1 MDYQCI
7 LEVLLTVF
15 IQIGATP
22 ELRDLL
28 CLSGEDEKEVRVIES
43 VTPNWKSVALALGYN
58 QYRIDTIEQDCMR
71 LSRDACLTM
80 FKRWLNGEHDLA
92 EPRSWG
98 TLIKCLNR
106 AGFVDVATKLKK
118 TLGQ

>member
-7 LEVLLTVF
+7 LEVLLTVV

-22 ELRDLL
+22 DLCDL
-28 CLSGEDEKEVRVIES
+28 FCLSGEDEKEVRVIES

-58 QYRIDTIEQDCMR
+58 QYRIDAIEQDYR
-71 LSRDACLTM
+71 LSTDACLTM
-80 FKRWLNGEHDLA
+80 FKKWRNGEHDLA

-106 AGFVDVATKLKK
+106 AGFVDVTTKLKK
-118 TLGQ
+118 TLSQ

>member
-7 LEVLLTVF
+7 LEVLLTVV

-28 CLSGEDEKEVRVIES
+28 CLSGEDEKEVRVIEN

-58 QYRIDTIEQDCMR
+58 QYRIDAIEQDYR
-71 LSRDACLTM
+71 LGRDACLTM

-98 TLIKCLNR
+98 ILIKCLSR

>member
-7 LEVLLTVF
+7 LEVLLTVV

-28 CLSGEDEKEVRVIES
+28 CLSGEDEKEVRVIEN

-58 QYRIDTIEQDCMR
+58 QYRIDAIEQDYR
-71 LSRDACLTM
+71 LGRDACLMM

-98 TLIKCLNR
+98 ILIKCLSR

>member
-7 LEVLLTVF
+7 LKVLLTVV

-28 CLSGEDEKEVRVIES
+28 YLSGEDEKEVRVVES
-43 VTPNWKSVALALGYN
+43 VTPNWNSVATALGYN
-58 QYRIDTIEQDCMR
+58 QSRIDTIAQD
-71 LSRDACLTM
+71 SKTTTDACLTM

>member
-1 MDYQCI
+1 M
-7 LEVLLTVF
+7 EVLLTEV

-58 QYRIDTIEQDCMR
+58 HYRIDTIAQDTKTTT
-71 LSRDACLTM
+71 DACLTM

-98 TLIKCLNR
+98 TLIKCLSR

-118 TLGQ
+118 TLSQ

>member
-1 MDYQCI
+1 MEYQCI
-7 LEVLLTVF
+7 LEVLLTEV

-22 ELRDLL
+22 ELCDLL
-28 CLSGEDEKEVRVIES
+28 CLSGEDKNEVRVIDCIA
-43 VTPNWKSVALALGYN
+43 PNWKSVALALSYN
-58 QYRIDTIEQDCMR
+58 QYRIDAIEQDYR
-71 LSRDACLTM
+71 LGRDACLTM
-80 FKRWLNGEHDLA
+80 FKRWLNGEHELA

-118 TLGQ
+118 TLSQ

>member
-1 MDYQCI
+1 M
-7 LEVLLTVF
+7 V
-15 IQIGATP
+15 IQIGRTP
-22 ELRDLL
+22 ELCDLL
-28 CLSGEDEKEVRVIES
+28 CLSGEDKKEVRVIES
-43 VTPNWKSVALALGYN
+43 VTPNWKSVATALGYN
-58 QYRIDTIEQDCMR
+58 QYRIDAIEQDYR
-71 LSRDACLTM
+71 LSRDACLKM
-80 FKRWLNGEHDLA
+80 FTRWLNGDHDLA